1 MSKELFDG
9 KAKKIKYRVYT
20 LIALAISISVLLL
33 FSSNFGL
40 IFMGNI
46 PTFSTAVEAVF
57 FLVVWLFYGM
67 VMGYKKKNGFIK
79 FISFYWGISGLIV
92 MIAKLMAPIGGFA
105 IILIPVWLIIFV
117 PTYGL
122 EYFMHPVGSPELHY
136 GLICL
141 TLSWSSGVI
150 GYLLGSLLR
159 KLKVSM
165 LSYKDKRSY

>member
-1 MSKELFDG
+1 MKKKLVDG
-9 KAKKIKYRVYT
+9 TDRKRKFIVVNT
-20 LIALAISISVLLL
+20 LIALSISISVLLI
-33 FSSNFGL
+33 FSANFGL

-67 VMGYKKKNGFIK
+67 VMGYMKKNGFIK

-92 MIAKLMAPIGGFA
+92 IIAKLMAPIGGFA

-122 EYFMHPVGSPELHY
+122 EYFMHPVGSPELLY
-136 GLICL
+136 GVICL
-141 TLSWSSGVI
+141 TLSWSSGAI
-150 GYLLGSLLR
+150 GYLLGRLLR
-159 KLKVSM
+159 KLRVNTLAGK
-165 LSYKDKRSY
+165 